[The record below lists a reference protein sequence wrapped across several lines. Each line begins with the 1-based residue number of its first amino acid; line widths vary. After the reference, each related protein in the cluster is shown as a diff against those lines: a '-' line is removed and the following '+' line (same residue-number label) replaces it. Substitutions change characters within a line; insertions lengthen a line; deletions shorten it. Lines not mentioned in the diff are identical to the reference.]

1 MRNGGRTVSDSRQC
15 VRQQNRS
22 SWPSM
27 MGYVCGGRCQPGPG
41 HDRHPIKSGSRKP
54 IFIAQAARDAGG
66 AIPRHGDDHGNDD
79 IARKVLTVRID
90 ADNLL
95 PYLLASTRGS
105 CSVWSRR
112 VATERHDQ
120 CRGCLS
126 GAGRAGGRGKSTS
139 RMTWSTPTT
148 RSARTLLAV
157 QCRHQCMLSIR
168 PSQT

>member
-27 MGYVCGGRCQPGPG
+27 MGYVCGGRVKPGPG
-41 HDRHPIKSGSRKP
+41 HDRHTSKSGSRKP

-95 PYLLASTRGS
+95 PYRLASTRGKLQRLES
-105 CSVWSRR
+105 PGGHRKARPMSRMPFG
-112 VATERHDQ
+112 
-120 CRGCLS
+120 CRKGW
-126 GAGRAGGRGKSTS
+126 GKGKSTS

-157 QCRHQCMLSIR
+157 QC
-168 PSQT
+168 